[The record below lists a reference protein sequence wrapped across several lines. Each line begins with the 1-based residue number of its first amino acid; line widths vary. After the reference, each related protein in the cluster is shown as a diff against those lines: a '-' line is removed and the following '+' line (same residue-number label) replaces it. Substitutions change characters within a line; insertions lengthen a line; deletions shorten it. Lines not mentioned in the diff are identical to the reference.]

1 MRAPYQLLRAARVA
15 LDISHED
22 LAREAGVSE
31 RTLVRIEK
39 PQSVSAESIARV
51 QAALE
56 KRGVKF
62 LAAGDEGG
70 PGLRIPNAAIA
81 PPAVR
86 RHEPSRASVRQRPW
100 KL

>member
-1 MRAPYQLLRAARVA
+1 MQAPYQLLRAARVA

-31 RTLVRIEK
+31 RTLVRIEM
-39 PQSVSAESIARV
+39 PQTVSAASIARV

-56 KRGVKF
+56 RRGVKF
-62 LAAGDEGG
+62 LEPEDQYG
-70 PGLRIPNAAIA
+70 PGLRVPSAMLS

-86 RHEPSRASVRQRPW
+86 GYGTGGNTGKES
-100 KL
+100 